1 MKPTPQI
8 IVVVGPTASG
18 KSDYAVALAKKSNG
32 EIISADSRQMYKGLD
47 IGTGKITLTEM
58 EGVPHFMLDVYELND
73 EVSVARY
80 VHDAIPILN
89 DILARGK
96 TAIICGG
103 TGQYIDALI
112 YHTQIPEVKPDILLR
127 ERLEKKSTDEL
138 FEELTKK
145 DAHRAKMIDKHNRVR
160 LIRALE
166 IINSLGKVPLQGT
179 PKLRYPTTFYLMS
192 PTRDLLRTRI
202 TVRLEKRLHIGMIQ
216 EVKDIMSKGYT
227 SLSMKKFGLEYVA
240 IGKYLEGLLT
250 EEEMKKEII
259 TKSMQYAKRQM
270 TWNKKYLPL
279 AVIIEVQ

>member
-112 YHTQIPEVKPDILLR
+112 YHTQIPEVKQIYFFVNAL
-127 ERLEKKSTDEL
+127 KK
-138 FEELTKK
+138 
-145 DAHRAKMIDKHNRVR
+145 RV
-160 LIRALE
+160 
-166 IINSLGKVPLQGT
+166 
-179 PKLRYPTTFYLMS
+179 LMS
-192 PTRDLLRTRI
+192 SLRNSPRKMHI
-202 TVRLEKRLHIGMIQ
+202 VRK
-216 EVKDIMSKGYT
+216 
-227 SLSMKKFGLEYVA
+227 
-240 IGKYLEGLLT
+240 
-250 EEEMKKEII
+250 
-259 TKSMQYAKRQM
+259 
-270 TWNKKYLPL
+270 
-279 AVIIEVQ
+279 